1 MCYEEIL
8 NINQPKWIMPIIK
21 NAETDKGHIFCDLDK
36 LGHIFGIT
44 FLLCTQH
51 QNHDGMKQ
59 KR

>member
-44 FLLCTQH
+44 FLLCT
-51 QNHDGMKQ
+51 
-59 KR
+59 